1 MSFSHR
7 RLTDHSSPAHKLAEY
22 QALSLLKCY
31 PDRKLEKER
40 TQYERDP
47 LMRLTNPPGD
57 RQEYNR
63 FLEKLI
69 PALHLISGRSYTRG
83 AVENQIAWGTQKG
96 QKECKNKGFLASF
109 ILNRAAALDA
119 GLITIGDIP
128 NSASFIS
135 DARV

>member
-1 MSFSHR
+1 MVKWNQDLR
-7 RLTDHSSPAHKLAEY
+7 RIMYVAIKREYGPISSWK
-22 QALSLLKCY
+22 
-31 PDRKLEKER
+31 R
-40 TQYERDP
+40 
-47 LMRLTNPPGD
+47 MTNPPGD
-57 RQEYNR
+57 RQEYHR

-69 PALHLISGRSYTRG
+69 SALSLISGRSYTRG

-96 QKECKNKGFLASF
+96 QKECKAKGFLASF